1 MQKRAVIISILVALA
16 VIVAVIVIA
25 LTVSASHASTKSSD
39 KRDEQ
44 EKTSEPEV
52 KPKTKNT
59 LRKFNDGNSSS
70 GSSDE
75 DEETTDPLTETYSVS
90 ALAIGDW
97 GRTIA
102 KDGGSC
108 CRRRK
113 SFTVMDYNAMEYV
126 SILLGQA
133 AAAAQP
139 RPSVVIG
146 HGDNFYWDG
155 LHSVTDQAYRFQQ
168 TFEDKYNAP
177 SLAGIPWV
185 NVMGNHDYG
194 GASFVCG
201 DGEQA
206 AECGSTAELLSALE
220 QKFTLQSSY
229 VSPQDNRWIMPD
241 HFFVHSIANPAS
253 NVTIDIFNLDTNDA
267 DTHGAQQICCQ
278 CYGYSGKDD
287 DACENV
293 KRGDSLCA
301 GGNNGMFD
309 ACMDKLQTWG
319 DDSRKR
325 LVEAAKASN
334 ATWKI
339 VNTHYSPY
347 NHYAPGPAEKWR
359 ELLDGLGIQLFLY
372 GHTHGEKHDYAAFK
386 THFIENGAGGGI
398 QNESPSGIP
407 PYAEDY
413 VENVWA
419 AGHYPYGFFSLRVSP
434 TWLQVN
440 FNTFD
445 DSWSMTKDVDAT
457 GIGGIA
463 IKHCWYIPQR
473 GGRGKSCEEAEAQA
487 TGSV

>member
-1 MQKRAVIISILVALA
+1 MQKRALTISILVALA

-25 LTVSASHASTKSSD
+25 VTVSSSKASTKSKD
-39 KRDEQ
+39 DAKRGNPTDE
-44 EKTSEPEV
+44 TV
-52 KPKTKNT
+52 KPRTKKP
-59 LRKFNDGNSSS
+59 LRKFKTDNSNS
-70 GSSDE
+70 GSSD
-75 DEETTDPLTETYSVS
+75 DEETTDPLTENYSVS

-108 CRRRK
+108 CSRRK
-113 SFTVMDYNAMEYV
+113 SFTVLDYNAMEYV
-126 SILLGQA
+126 AILLGQA
-133 AAAAQP
+133 AAVAQP

-155 LHSVTDQAYRFQQ
+155 LHGVTDQAYRFQQ

-194 GASFVCG
+194 GASYVCT

-206 AECGSTAELLSALE
+206 VECSSTSELLASLD
-220 QKFTLQSSY
+220 QKFTLQSQY
-229 VSPQDNRWIMPD
+229 VSPQNNRWIMPD
-241 HFFVHSIANPAS
+241 HFFVHSIADPMS
-253 NVTIDIFNLDTNDA
+253 NLTIDIFNLDTNDA

-287 DACENV
+287 DSCENV

-309 ACMDKLQTWG
+309 ACMDKLQAWG
-319 DDSRKR
+319 DDSRNK

-347 NHYAPGPAEKWR
+347 NHYAPGPADNWR
-359 ELLDGLGIQLFLY
+359 ELLDGLGIQVFLY
-372 GHTHGEKHDYAAFK
+372 GHTHGEKHDYSAFK

-419 AGHYPYGFFSLRVSP
+419 AGHYPYGFFTLNVSP
-434 TWLQVN
+434 TWLKVS

-445 DSWSMTKDVDAT
+445 DSWAMTKDVDAT
-457 GIGGIA
+457 GVGGIA

-473 GGRGKSCEEAEAQA
+473 GGKGKSCEDAEAQS
-487 TGSV
+487 TG

>member
-1 MQKRAVIISILVALA
+1 MQKRALLISVVVALA
-16 VIVAVIVIA
+16 VTIAVIVVA
-25 LTVSASHASTKSSD
+25 VTMSGSHSSTGSGKHDGEKTHAPSAKANSNASD
-39 KRDEQ
+39 K
-44 EKTSEPEV
+44 
-52 KPKTKNT
+52 
-59 LRKFNDGNSSS
+59 LHKFKKGNSSS
-70 GSSDE
+70 GSTD
-75 DEETTDPLTETYSVS
+75 DEEEKTDPLKENYSVS

-97 GRTIA
+97 GRTVA

-108 CRRRK
+108 CSRRK
-113 SFTVMDYNAMEYV
+113 AFTVLDYNAMEYV
-126 SILLGQA
+126 AILLGQA

-155 LHSVTDQAYRFQQ
+155 LHDSTDQAYRFQQ
-168 TFEDKYNAP
+168 TFEDKYNAA

-194 GASFVCG
+194 GASFVCASG
-201 DGEQA
+201 GQA
-206 AECGSTAELLSALE
+206 TECGSTAELLAALDE
-220 QKFTLQSSY
+220 KFALQSQY

-241 HFFVHSIANPAS
+241 HFFVHSIVDPAS
-253 NVTIDIFNLDTNDA
+253 NVSIDIFNLDTNDA

-301 GGNNGMFD
+301 GGNTGLFD
-309 ACMDKLQTWG
+309 ACMDKLQAWG
-319 DDSRKR
+319 DDSRKK
-325 LVEAAKASN
+325 LAEAAKTST

-372 GHTHGEKHDYAAFK
+372 GHTHGEKHDYTAFK
-386 THFIENGAGGGI
+386 MHFIENGAGGGI

-419 AGHYPYGFFSLRVSP
+419 AGNYPYGFFALNVSP
-434 TWLQVN
+434 TWLKVS

-445 DSWSMTKDVDAT
+445 DSWSMTKDLDAT
-457 GIGGIA
+457 GVGGIA
-463 IKHCWYIPQR
+463 IKHCWYIPQH
-473 GGRGKSCEEAEAQA
+473 GGRGKSCEDAELQSA
-487 TGSV
+487 GSV

>member
-1 MQKRAVIISILVALA
+1 MQKKTLVISIIAALA
-16 VIVAVIVIA
+16 VIVAVIVVA
-25 LTVSASHASTKSSD
+25 LTVSGSDASTTSSKGDNERSDATEKPRKKDKLHSFKHENSSD
-39 KRDEQ
+39 
-44 EKTSEPEV
+44 
-52 KPKTKNT
+52 
-59 LRKFNDGNSSS
+59 
-70 GSSDE
+70 GSLDE

-108 CRRRK
+108 CARRK
-113 SFTVMDYNAMEYV
+113 AFTVLDYNAMEYV
-126 SILLGQA
+126 AILLGQA
-133 AAAAQP
+133 AAALQP
-139 RPSVVIG
+139 RPSIVIG

-155 LHSVTDQAYRFQQ
+155 LHGVTDQAYRFQQ
-168 TFEDKYNAP
+168 TFEDKYNMP
-177 SLAGIPWV
+177 SLTGIPWV

-194 GASFVCG
+194 GASFVCT
-201 DGEQA
+201 DGQQA
-206 AECGSTAELLSALE
+206 TECGSTAELLASLD
-220 QKFTLQSSY
+220 QKFTLQSQY

-241 HFFVHSIANPAS
+241 HFFVHSIADPTS

-267 DTHGAQQICCQ
+267 DSHGAQQVCCQ

-287 DACENV
+287 DSCENV

-301 GGNNGMFD
+301 GGDTSMFD
-309 ACMDKLQTWG
+309 ACMAKFQAWG
-319 DDSRKR
+319 DDSRKK

-347 NHYAPGPAEKWR
+347 NHYAPDPAEKWR
-359 ELLDGLGIQLFLY
+359 ELLDGLGIQVFFY
-372 GHTHGEKHDYAAFK
+372 GHTHGEKHDYSAFK

-413 VENVWA
+413 VKNVWA
-419 AGHYPYGFFSLRVSP
+419 AGHYPYGFFSLNVSP
-434 TWLQVN
+434 TWLKVS
-440 FNTFD
+440 FITFD

-457 GIGGIA
+457 IVGGMA
-463 IKHCWYIPQR
+463 VKHCWYIPQR
-473 GGRGKSCEEAEAQA
+473 GGRGKSCKDAETQS
-487 TGSV
+487 TGLV

>member
-1 MQKRAVIISILVALA
+1 MQKKALIISVLVALA
-16 VIVAVIVIA
+16 LVVVVLIVS
-25 LTVSASHASTKSSD
+25 LTVSGSHASTKSSD
-39 KRDEQ
+39 KDKEQ
-44 EKTSEPEV
+44 RISPDA
-52 KPKTKNT
+52 KPKKKP
-59 LRKFNDGNSSS
+59 LRKFKKSNSSS

-75 DEETTDPLTETYSVS
+75 DEEKTDPVKETYSLS

-108 CRRRK
+108 CSRRK
-113 SFTVMDYNAMEYV
+113 SFTVLDYNAMEYV
-126 SILLGQA
+126 AILLGQA
-133 AAAAQP
+133 AAVAQP

-155 LHSVTDQAYRFQQ
+155 LHGATDQAYRFQQ

-194 GASFVCG
+194 GASFVCT

-206 AECGSTAELLSALE
+206 VECGSSSELLASLD
-220 QKFTLQSSY
+220 QKFTLQSQY

-241 HFFVHSIANPAS
+241 HFFVHSIADPAS
-253 NVTIDIFNLDTNDA
+253 NLTIDIFNLDTNDA

-309 ACMDKLQTWG
+309 ACMDKLQAWG
-319 DDSRKR
+319 EDSRNK

-347 NHYAPGPAEKWR
+347 NHYAPGPADKWR

-372 GHTHGEKHDYAAFK
+372 GHTHGEKHDYTAFK

-413 VENVWA
+413 VENVWS
-419 AGHYPYGFFSLRVSP
+419 AGHYPYGFFSLNISP
-434 TWLQVN
+434 TWLKVS

-457 GIGGIA
+457 VVGGIA

-473 GGRGKSCEEAEAQA
+473 GGRGKSCEDAETQSA
-487 TGSV
+487 GSVQ